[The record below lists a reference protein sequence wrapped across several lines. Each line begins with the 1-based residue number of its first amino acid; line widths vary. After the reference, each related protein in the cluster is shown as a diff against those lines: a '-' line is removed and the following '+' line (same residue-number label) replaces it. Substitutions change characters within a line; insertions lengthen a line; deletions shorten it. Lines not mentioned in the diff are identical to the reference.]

1 MKRLDIL
8 FLLPRYPFPVIGGD
22 RVKPYNVL
30 KYLGKNHNVTVVTFF
45 QGPKLTESLINALKN
60 LNVEVEI
67 IKLNPIK
74 AGISTLF
81 RIFSKKPLEIL
92 YYEQNTYKL
101 KVKELLKIKN
111 FDLAFSFFMRTAEY
125 IKDEELPKILMAE
138 DCRTVYQRRSFESSK
153 KILQKIIRW
162 WEWNK
167 LRKYEPIIVNYFDV
181 TTLVSE
187 QDINSM
193 ENLNDKV
200 KYRLLSNGTDIIKF
214 IPDNNIEKEN
224 ILFSG
229 KFDVWANEL
238 MVRKIKFE
246 ILPLIKIRFPNIKL
260 ILVGANPGASIKNLL
275 DDDIELYANVPDVL
289 PYLQKAKLFL
299 HPHLGGSGIQNKL
312 LEAMAAGCPVVTT
325 STGNQ
330 GINAENGKEVLI
342 ADSNENLANCA
353 IKILEDNNLATS
365 ISKNARELILKKHS
379 WESVHKQIDSI
390 MKETCKSYE

>member
-30 KYLGKNHNVTVVTFF
+30 KYLGANHNVTVVTFF
-45 QGPKLTESLINALKN
+45 QGPKLTESLINAMKN

-74 AGISTLF
+74 AGIRILF

-138 DCRTVYQRRSFESSK
+138 DCRTVYQRRSYESST
-153 KILQKIIRW
+153 KILQKFVRW

-167 LRKYEPIIVNYFDV
+167 LRKYEPRIVNYFDV

-193 ENLNDKV
+193 KNLNDKV
-200 KYRLLSNGTDIIKF
+200 EYRLLSNGTDISKF
-214 IPDNNIEKEN
+214 IPDENIEKEN

-246 ILPLIKIRFPNIKL
+246 ILPLIKKRFPNIKL
-260 ILVGANPGASIKNLL
+260 ILVGANPGIGIKNLL
-275 DDDIELYANVPDVL
+275 DDDIELYANVPEVL

-325 STGNQ
+325 TTGNQ
-330 GINAENGKEVLI
+330 GINAENDKEVLI
-342 ADSNENLANCA
+342 ADSAEELANCA
-353 IKILEDNNLATS
+353 IRVLEDDNLANS
-365 ISKNARELILKKHS
+365 ISKNARELIVKKHS
-379 WESVHKQIDSI
+379 WESVHIQIDSI
-390 MKETCKSYE
+390 IKETCKSYE